1 MRLQFQILVAFFV
14 FRKVLSSE
22 HETVNSNVAVGGTM
36 APANSITVAHGTTV
50 APAMATTTAP
60 GNAPTLSTILLTGT
74 IGHSSNSTV
83 PTPKASTKFP
93 ETCQS
98 LDTLEQSQQCYMALE
113 GIDALI
119 GSISLTDEISITL
132 MQDYCETFGT
142 CYPEIEKCA
151 EFDPYSITIL
161 QGFCDF
167 YQFVTSS
174 IFLNCARD
182 METKTT
188 PCTDNATE
196 TIMSF
201 NGTTAV
207 KCAKLTAIS
216 SCTVQEVRDT
226 CNLRA
231 EQSYQMFINRHI
243 QTWMC

>member
-14 FRKVLSSE
+14 FQRVLSSE
-22 HETVNSNVAVGGTM
+22 YAPDAVGGTM
-36 APANSITVAHGTTV
+36 PPANSTTVAHGVTVGPTTV
-50 APAMATTTAP
+50 APSHGNATT
-60 GNAPTLSTILLTGT
+60 LSSILTT
-74 IGHSSNSTV
+74 IGRSSNSTV
-83 PTPKASTKFP
+83 PPPKASTKFP

-98 LDTLEQSQQCYMALE
+98 LNTLEQSAQCITALD
-113 GIDALI
+113 GIDALV
-119 GSISLTDEISITL
+119 GSISLTDDVSITL

-142 CYPEIEKCA
+142 CYAAIEKCA

-196 TIMSF
+196 TIMNF
-201 NGTTAV
+201 NGTIAV

-216 SCTVQEVRDT
+216 RCTVQEVHDS